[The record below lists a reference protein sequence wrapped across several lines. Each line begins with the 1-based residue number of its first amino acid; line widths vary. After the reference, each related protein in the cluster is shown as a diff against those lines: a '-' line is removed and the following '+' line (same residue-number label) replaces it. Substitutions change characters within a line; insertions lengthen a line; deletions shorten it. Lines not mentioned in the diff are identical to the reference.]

1 MTRKQHAQP
10 LGALIPGILKTVEK
24 EHAALTQVQKSWRSV
39 AGRELAAHTRPISLR
54 RGRLVVAAADPGGN
68 YVLRFERTRIVE
80 QLRQLTGGK
89 VDELVVRP
97 GSGSPRGKRTS
108 PKRCPM

>member
-1 MTRKQHAQP
+1 MGRKQHAQP
-10 LGALIPGILKTVEK
+10 LGALIPEILKKVEK
-24 EHAALTQVQKSWRSV
+24 EYTALTQVQRSWRRV
-39 AGRELAAHTRPISLR
+39 AGRELAAHTQPISLR
-54 RGRLVVAAADPGGN
+54 RGRLVIAAEDPGGN

-97 GSGSPRGKRTS
+97 GSGGPRGKRT
-108 PKRCPM
+108 